1 MATGSSAMHRCPWK
15 CIIVAVSLIFLNFFL
30 QENNEEHLP
39 YNLPLEEKK
48 KILWQLNQEQMS
60 SESKN
65 YLATFKDLQ
74 KPSPLLRQANY
85 KFLTGSL
92 PQEKKLLTVG
102 ISSGKRPHGTYL
114 LDTLQSLF
122 EASSEP
128 ELNCIVVLVHLSDPD
143 PEWLNQTVANI
154 SALFKPHIE
163 AQKLLLIHGD
173 LSDSPLPGDLNN
185 VSHASPCEARYSR
198 QKVSYA
204 LLMNFA
210 LNLSEYFLVIEDY
223 VHCTPKFISTIY
235 WVLSAWKELSW
246 VILEFSSLSLSGK
259 VFHNSDL
266 PRLTSFFLLFHEN
279 IPIHLFL
286 SEFRLLL
293 AQNVPIRFSPS
304 VFYHMGN
311 YSVFEDTCFPVEK
324 EKVFGEP
331 DNPVANVLTDMM
343 AGLNIIPQYAYIL
356 NKESYS
362 VLDPVEGN
370 YLTVILEKPQKVI
383 RIEVLTG
390 SDKQGLYWLQQG
402 QVELGYDPLENSR
415 GCTRYTLLGPLVEGH
430 LDQRVFYEEDSVEEL
445 SCIRLIVLASQ
456 KSWLLVRQIR
466 VWTQPE
472 EEKS

>member
-1 MATGSSAMHRCPWK
+1 
-15 CIIVAVSLIFLNFFL
+15 
-30 QENNEEHLP
+30 
-39 YNLPLEEKK
+39 
-48 KILWQLNQEQMS
+48 
-60 SESKN
+60 
-65 YLATFKDLQ
+65 
-74 KPSPLLRQANY
+74 
-85 KFLTGSL
+85 
-92 PQEKKLLTVG
+92 
-102 ISSGKRPHGTYL
+102 
-114 LDTLQSLF
+114 
-122 EASSEP
+122 
-128 ELNCIVVLVHLSDPD
+128 
-143 PEWLNQTVANI
+143 
-154 SALFKPHIE
+154 
-163 AQKLLLIHGD
+163 
-173 LSDSPLPGDLNN
+173 
-185 VSHASPCEARYSR
+185 
-198 QKVSYA
+198 
-204 LLMNFA
+204 MNFA

-390 SDKQGLYWLQQG
+390 S
-402 QVELGYDPLENSR
+402 
-415 GCTRYTLLGPLVEGH
+415 
-430 LDQRVFYEEDSVEEL
+430 
-445 SCIRLIVLASQ
+445 
-456 KSWLLVRQIR
+456 
-466 VWTQPE
+466 
-472 EEKS
+472 